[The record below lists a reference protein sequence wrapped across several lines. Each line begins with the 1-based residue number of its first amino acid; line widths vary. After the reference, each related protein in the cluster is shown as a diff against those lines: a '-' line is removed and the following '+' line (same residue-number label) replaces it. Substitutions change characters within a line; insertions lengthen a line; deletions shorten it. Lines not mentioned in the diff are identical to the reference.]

1 MNELKKL
8 QCKDVEKGMIISLN
22 EVLDTLEY
30 TIQDVKNRNISY
42 GFAKKVA
49 NKYVPIML
57 RNSNRL
63 REFRLFMNENGIET
77 SKIDL
82 SDRVNKM
89 VDFLVDNV

>member
-1 MNELKKL
+1 MNELKRMQCRDIEKKL
-8 QCKDVEKGMIISLN
+8 IIALN

-42 GFAKKVA
+42 GAAKKTA

-57 RNSNRL
+57 RNCNRL
-63 REFRLFMNENGIET
+63 REFRLFMKENGIET

-82 SDRVNKM
+82 SDRVNKK
-89 VDFLVDNV
+89 VDFFC